1 MDLLTADRMSTA
13 RLHRHLGGVPRRV
26 PDTCSVR
33 QESLARGVPSAEPGA
48 VVALAVSG
56 KTSAAPVEG
65 TTVRFGRNRP
75 AVDVC
80 VGETDLRVSRLH
92 GLLTRQDGRWW
103 VSNTGQ
109 LPIRLPRTR
118 MLFKDE
124 DPLPLPD
131 GYTPLFVRGA
141 REHLLEVYVAG
152 DDGPPVTL
160 HGAVTQQPKR
170 WRLTD
175 DERLLLVILGQ
186 RYLLHEAN
194 PQPIARA
201 EVAEAMSDLRP
212 GAEWTIK
219 RVDRAIA
226 DVRMRLSAAGVS
238 GLRREEV
245 GEPVGNSLNDN
256 LLKELV
262 LSTTLVPPDLELLD
276 ELC

>member
-1 MDLLTADRMSTA
+1 VK
-13 RLHRHLGGVPRRV
+13 H
-26 PDTCSVR
+26 
-33 QESLARGVPSAEPGA
+33 ESLARSVPTAAPGA

-56 KTSAAPVEG
+56 KTSADPVEG
-65 TTVRFGRNRP
+65 ATIRFGRNRP

-80 VGETDLRVSRLH
+80 VGETDLRVSRTH
-92 GLLTRQDGRWW
+92 GLLTRQDGQWW
-103 VSNTGQ
+103 VSNIGQ

-118 MLFKDE
+118 LLFKDE
-124 DPLPLPD
+124 DPLPLPL
-131 GYTPLFVRGA
+131 GYTPLFVRGV

-152 DDGPPVTL
+152 EDGPPATL

-194 PQPIARA
+194 PQPVARS
-201 EVAEAMSDLRP
+201 EVADAMTELRP
-212 GAEWTIK
+212 GSEWNVK
-219 RVDRAIA
+219 RVDRMIA
-226 DVRMRLSAAGVS
+226 EVRTRLSVAGVG

-262 LSTTLVPPDLELLD
+262 LSTTLVPPDLSLLD
-276 ELC
+276 ELF

>member
-1 MDLLTADRMSTA
+1 VK
-13 RLHRHLGGVPRRV
+13 H
-26 PDTCSVR
+26 
-33 QESLARGVPSAEPGA
+33 ESLARSVPSAEPGA

-56 KTSAAPVEG
+56 KTSAAPTEG
-65 TTVRFGRNRP
+65 ATVRFGRNRP

-92 GLLTRQDGRWW
+92 GLLTRHDGRWW
-103 VSNTGQ
+103 VSNIGQ
-109 LPIRLPRTR
+109 LPIRLPHTR
-118 MLFKDE
+118 LLFKDE

-152 DDGPPVTL
+152 EGSPPAAL

-194 PQPIARA
+194 PQPVARS
-201 EVAEAMSDLRP
+201 EVADAMSDLRP
-212 GAEWTIK
+212 DSEWNVK
-219 RVDRAIA
+219 RVDRVIA
-226 DVRMRLSAAGVS
+226 DVRIRLSAGGVP

-276 ELC
+276 ELY